1 MIDFIRIK
9 SKNFV
14 TIANEFLKDKQLS
27 NKAKG
32 VLAMILA
39 FPDDWDFSVKG
50 MVTVIKDGE
59 ASLRASINEL
69 KDCGYCVMDP
79 IRINGKIARWKY
91 YFSGEKITEKLL
103 CDFLKVENLKVEN
116 RTQYNN
122 IIKNKKLNNKEVED
136 KPSTKKVRFQKPTV
150 EQIDEYIREKKL
162 HFSAE
167 QFFDFYESKGWVVG
181 KNSPMKDW
189 KAACRTWE
197 SMRKS
202 DKKED
207 EERQEESLPDGLTK
221 EKWTEIVLFL
231 CSHIGR
237 IAGDIKPKMFVEM
250 KSMAKNDSQRMM
262 ELLYKINE
270 MAEMHS
276 NIDVMSTY
284 ERLIKEG

>member
-1 MIDFIRIK
+1 MKDA
-9 SKNFV
+9 NFYTV
-14 TIANEFLKDKQLS
+14 QGWMVNNLK
-27 NKAKG
+27 
-32 VLAMILA
+32 
-39 FPDDWDFSVKG
+39 
-50 MVTVIKDGE
+50 
-59 ASLRASINEL
+59 LRGNEL
-69 KDCGYCVMDP
+69 ICYAVIYSFSQDEESKYMGGLKYLCRWMNASEPTVVSVLNKLITKKLIEPTPVITDKCKRVFYQVTKESLVRGYL
-79 IRINGKIARWKY
+79 RNL
-91 YFSGEKITEKLL
+91 S
-103 CDFLKVENLKVEN
+103 KVTKESLVSL
-116 RTQYNN
+116 YNN
-122 IIKNKKLNNKEVED
+122 NNNNITINKEVED

-207 EERQEESLPDGLTK
+207 VEKPEESLPDGLTK

-231 CSHIGR
+231 CSHVGR

-250 KSMAKNDSQRMM
+250 KSMAKNDSKRMM